1 MSDDGVE
8 VEDDPDDEGEDLP
21 DEEEVPASQ
30 RGRPRAKD
38 DDDDGEEWS
47 FTHLSDTAYEA
58 FAASEFDRRGR
69 RRGTPPVT
77 AILLGLTAAILL
89 VWFLLSR

>member
-1 MSDDGVE
+1 MSDDVVE

-38 DDDDGEEWS
+38 DDDGEEWS
-47 FTHLSDTAYEA
+47 FTHLSDAAYDA
-58 FAASEFDRRGR
+58 FAASEFDRGGR

-77 AILLGLTAAILL
+77 AILLGLTAVILL